1 MPNEDDHDQDI
12 KKDDERLA
20 TMHMHVP
27 EFLEKFWMHQKAEDL
42 E

>member
-12 KKDDERLA
+12 KKDDERFT
-20 TMHMHVP
+20 TMHIP
-27 EFLEKFWMHQKAEDL
+27 ELLEQFWMHQKAEDL